1 MCVTRADDKS
11 LFQGPG
17 TEPRIPI
24 MKLRLRGNSLRF
36 RLTQGE
42 VLKLL
47 TEGVV
52 HESVH
57 FSAAQGDL
65 FTYSLHSVGGSGGIT
80 ARFNN
85 GEIRVEVPGG
95 LVETWANTDQV
106 GIDSTQSIAEEKT
119 LRIVIEKDF
128 RCLQPQSDED
138 ERDNFP
144 NPLVESLENPTGAK

>member
-1 MCVTRADDKS
+1 
-11 LFQGPG
+11 
-17 TEPRIPI
+17 

-47 TEGVV
+47 TEGAVQ
-52 HESVH
+52 ESVR

-65 FTYSLHSVGGSGGIT
+65 LTYSLYSVGGSGSIT
-80 ARFNN
+80 ARLNN
-85 GEIRVEVPGG
+85 GDIRVEVPKN
-95 LVETWANTDQV
+95 LVEIWANTDQV
-106 GIDSTQSIAEEKT
+106 GIDSTQSIADEKA

-128 RCLQPQSDED
+128 RCLQPQSEDD

-144 NPLVESLENPTGAK
+144 NPLAESPSD

>member
-1 MCVTRADDKS
+1 
-11 LFQGPG
+11 
-17 TEPRIPI
+17 
-24 MKLRLRGNSLRF
+24 MKLRLRSNSLRF
-36 RLTQGE
+36 RLTQRE

-47 TEGVV
+47 TEGSMQ
-52 HESVH
+52 ESVR
-57 FSAAQGDL
+57 FSPVESDL
-65 FTYSLHSVGGSGGIT
+65 LTYSLHSVGGSGGIT

-85 GEIRVEVPGG
+85 GVIRVEVPKS

-128 RCLQPQSDED
+128 RCLQPRSEVD

-144 NPLVESLENPTGAK
+144 NPLAESLGHD

>member
-1 MCVTRADDKS
+1 
-11 LFQGPG
+11 
-17 TEPRIPI
+17 

-52 HESVH
+52 HESVL

-65 FTYSLHSVGGSGGIT
+65 LTYSLRSVDRSGGIT
-80 ARFNN
+80 ARFKN
-85 GEIRVEVPGG
+85 GEIRVEVPSR
-95 LVETWANTDQV
+95 LVGPWANTDQV

-128 RCLQPQSDED
+128 RCLQPQSEED
-138 ERDNFP
+138 DRDNFP
-144 NPLVESLENPTGAK
+144 NPLAEPLGSD

>member
-1 MCVTRADDKS
+1 
-11 LFQGPG
+11 
-17 TEPRIPI
+17 

-47 TEGVV
+47 TEGAVQ
-52 HESVH
+52 ESVR

-65 FTYSLHSVGGSGGIT
+65 LTYSLYSVGGSGSIT
-80 ARFNN
+80 ARLNN
-85 GEIRVEVPGG
+85 GDIRVEVPKS
-95 LVETWANTDQV
+95 LVEIWANTDQV
-106 GIDSTQSIAEEKT
+106 GIDSTQSIADEKA

-128 RCLQPQSDED
+128 RCLQPQSEDD

-144 NPLVESLENPTGAK
+144 NPLAESPPD

>member
-1 MCVTRADDKS
+1 
-11 LFQGPG
+11 
-17 TEPRIPI
+17 

-42 VLKLL
+42 VLKLF
-47 TEGVV
+47 TEGSVQ
-52 HESVH
+52 ESVR
-57 FSAAQGDL
+57 FSAAEGDL
-65 FTYSLHSVGGSGGIT
+65 FTYSLHSVGGSGSII
-80 ARFNN
+80 ARLTNR
-85 GEIRVEVPGG
+85 EIRVEVPKS

-128 RCLQPQSDED
+128 RCLQPQSDEN

-144 NPLVESLENPTGAK
+144 NPLAESLAPKKDLTGAK